1 MQVAARIDQDPL
13 ISQQLTLWNQ
23 QGSSVYR
30 GNLLVIPIKKEVMY
44 VQPVYL
50 QATSGK
56 LPELKRV
63 IVAYHNRLAMETTLE
78 ESLRRVFRSRTGD
91 ETVVPG
97 GGETGTEEEANPFRG
112 VTELSRTAME
122 HYDNAIRAQRQGDWA
137 RYGEE
142 IEALKTVLQE
152 LVRTEGK

>member
-1 MQVAARIDQDPL
+1 
-13 ISQQLTLWNQ
+13 LWNQ

-30 GNLLVIPIKKEVMY
+30 GNMLVIPIKKEVMY

-63 IVAYHNRLAMETTLE
+63 IVSYHNRLAMEKTLE
-78 ESLRRVFRSRTGD
+78 ESLRRVFRDRAAGD
-91 ETVVPG
+91 EEVSPA
-97 GGETGTEEEANPFRG
+97 GGEAGTEEETNPFRG

-142 IEALKTVLQE
+142 IEELKTVLQE

>member
-1 MQVAARIDQDPL
+1 MQVTARMDQDPV

-30 GNLLVIPIKKEVMY
+30 GNLLVIPIKEEVIY
-44 VQPVYL
+44 VQPIYL

-78 ESLRRVFRSRTGD
+78 LSLRQVFRGSVPAAADGTIPQIAKPGD
-91 ETVVPG
+91 SPPAAKG
-97 GGETGTEEEANPFRG
+97 IR
-112 VTELSRTAME
+112 ELSRSAMKI
-122 HYDNAIRAQRQGDWA
+122 YNNAVSAQRSGDWA

-142 IEALKTVLQE
+142 IDRLKKELEALVKE
-152 LVRTEGK
+152 SEK